1 MPIRNEETV
10 NLKQKKGRQMKKNK
24 KLSTEKKIT
33 IITVAIIL
41 IAWCIVTG
49 AGLVDTSLL
58 PTPVAVWQAFIE
70 IATNGYKGFTLLQHI
85 GASMYRLLV
94 SFVLATIVAVPLGL
108 LSGTSSKF
116 RAVLG
121 PIIEFYRPL
130 PPLAYYTLLVLAL
143 GIENE
148 SKIALLFL
156 ACFAPIYIQCTS
168 AVLRVKKDYINSAY
182 TLGATKKQVF
192 AKVIFP
198 SCLPDIFVGLRTALG
213 VGYTTL
219 VAAEM
224 VAASSGLGWLVLD
237 ASNYLRYDIIFMGII
252 IMSATGILLNGIIL
266 FVENRVV
273 PWKGKD

>member
-1 MPIRNEETV
+1 MLISNMSLCKKRETTM
-10 NLKQKKGRQMKKNK
+10 KKKGNI
-24 KLSTEKKIT
+24 STEKKIT
-33 IITVAIIL
+33 TVTVIIIL
-41 IAWCIVTG
+41 AVWFIVT
-49 AGLVDTSLL
+49 AMELVDTSLL
-58 PTPVAVWQAFIE
+58 PTPEAVWNAFIE
-70 IATNGYKGFTLLQHI
+70 IATNGYKGFTLIQHI

-94 SFVLATIVAVPLGL
+94 SFILAVIVAVPLGL
-108 LSGTSSKF
+108 LSGSSSKV

-121 PIIEFYRPL
+121 PVIEFYRPL

-156 ACFAPIYIQCTS
+156 ACFAPVYIQCTS
-168 AVLRVKKDYINSAY
+168 AVLRVKKDYMNSAY
-182 TLGATKKQVF
+182 TLGANKKQVF
-192 AKVIFP
+192 FKVIFP

-252 IMSATGILLNGIIL
+252 IMSATGILLNGVIL
-266 FVENRVV
+266 MIENKVV

>member
-1 MPIRNEETV
+1 MQVLISNMSLCKKRETTM
-10 NLKQKKGRQMKKNK
+10 KKKGNI
-24 KLSTEKKIT
+24 STEKKIT
-33 IITVAIIL
+33 TVTVIIIL
-41 IAWCIVTG
+41 AVWFIVT
-49 AGLVDTSLL
+49 AMELVDTSLL
-58 PTPVAVWQAFIE
+58 PAPEAVWNAFIE
-70 IATNGYKGFTLLQHI
+70 IATNGYKGFTLIQHI

-94 SFVLATIVAVPLGL
+94 SFILAVIVAVPLGL
-108 LSGTSSKF
+108 LSGSSSKV

-121 PIIEFYRPL
+121 PVIEFYRPL

-156 ACFAPIYIQCTS
+156 ACFAPVYIQCTS
-168 AVLRVKKDYINSAY
+168 AVLRVKKDYMNSAY
-182 TLGATKKQVF
+182 TLGANKKQVF
-192 AKVIFP
+192 FKVIFP

-252 IMSATGILLNGIIL
+252 IMSATGILLNGVIL
-266 FVENRVV
+266 MIENKVV

>member
-1 MPIRNEETV
+1 MLISNMSLCKKRETTM
-10 NLKQKKGRQMKKNK
+10 KKKGNI
-24 KLSTEKKIT
+24 STEKKIT
-33 IITVAIIL
+33 TVTVIIIL
-41 IAWCIVTG
+41 AVWFIVT
-49 AGLVDTSLL
+49 AMELVDTSLL
-58 PTPVAVWQAFIE
+58 PAPEAVWNAFIE
-70 IATNGYKGFTLLQHI
+70 IATNGYKGFTLIQHI

-94 SFVLATIVAVPLGL
+94 SFILAVIVAVPLGL
-108 LSGTSSKF
+108 LSGSSSKV

-121 PIIEFYRPL
+121 PVIEFYRPL

-156 ACFAPIYIQCTS
+156 ACFAPVYIQCTS
-168 AVLRVKKDYINSAY
+168 AVLRVKKDYMNSAY
-182 TLGATKKQVF
+182 TLGANKKQVF
-192 AKVIFP
+192 FKVIFP

-252 IMSATGILLNGIIL
+252 IMSATGILLNGVIL
-266 FVENRVV
+266 MIENKVV

>member
-1 MPIRNEETV
+1 MLISNMSLCKKRETTM
-10 NLKQKKGRQMKKNK
+10 KKKGNS
-24 KLSTEKKIT
+24 STEKKIT
-33 IITVAIIL
+33 TVTVIIIL
-41 IAWCIVTG
+41 AVWFIVT
-49 AGLVDTSLL
+49 AMELVDTSLL
-58 PTPVAVWQAFIE
+58 PAPEAVWNAFIE
-70 IATNGYKGFTLLQHI
+70 IATNGYKGFTLIQHI

-94 SFVLATIVAVPLGL
+94 SFILAVIVAVPLGL
-108 LSGTSSKF
+108 LSGSSSKV

-121 PIIEFYRPL
+121 PVIEFYRPL

-156 ACFAPIYIQCTS
+156 ACFAPVYIQCTS
-168 AVLRVKKDYINSAY
+168 AVLRVKKDYMNSAY
-182 TLGATKKQVF
+182 TLGANKKQVF
-192 AKVIFP
+192 FKVIFP

-252 IMSATGILLNGIIL
+252 IMSATGILLNGVIL
-266 FVENRVV
+266 MIENKVV